1 MTHLTRILSRN
12 IYEIR
17 LKFGGL
23 ISRRDG
29 NGERERERKRE
40 RDSEQKPIRRGI
52 RNLNPERVL

>member
-29 NGERERERKRE
+29 DGEREREKERE
-40 RDSEQKPIRRGI
+40 RET
-52 RNLNPERVL
+52 LNKNPYAVELEI

>member
-29 NGERERERKRE
+29 DGERERKRE
-40 RDSEQKPIRRGI
+40 RDSEQKPTRRGI